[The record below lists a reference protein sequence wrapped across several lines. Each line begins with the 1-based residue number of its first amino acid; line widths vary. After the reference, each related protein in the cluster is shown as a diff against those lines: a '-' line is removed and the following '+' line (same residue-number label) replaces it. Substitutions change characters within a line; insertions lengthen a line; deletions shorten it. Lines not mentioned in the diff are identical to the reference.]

1 MSKNKSVIMAVWA
14 VALSACGGGGEDS
27 GMSQVKS
34 AFLDSCIQKEGR
46 ARPVEQARSYCNCV
60 TDSVFGNRDISDE
73 TKRLMF
79 TMSDKDSQLY
89 KKDDAAMVRGA
100 LMACYTSNF
109 YKKK

>member
-60 TDSVFGNRDISDE
+60 ADSVFGNRDIFDE

-89 KKDDAAMVRGA
+89 KQDDASMVRGA